1 MGRAGEG
8 ARRGVWKWECVDE
21 ARRRRSYRVW
31 QRQNRGWGA
40 ISTNRPQA
48 AQAACANRRR
58 AEQTYG
64 VWVATG
70 RKGGVDG
77 TDTFLVSYSSRV
89 VAVLSNLA
97 YMVCT

>member
-1 MGRAGEG
+1 MGMR
-8 ARRGVWKWECVDE
+8 RRG
-21 ARRRRSYRVW
+21 AAAAIIYRVW
-31 QRQNRGWGA
+31 QRQKRGWGA